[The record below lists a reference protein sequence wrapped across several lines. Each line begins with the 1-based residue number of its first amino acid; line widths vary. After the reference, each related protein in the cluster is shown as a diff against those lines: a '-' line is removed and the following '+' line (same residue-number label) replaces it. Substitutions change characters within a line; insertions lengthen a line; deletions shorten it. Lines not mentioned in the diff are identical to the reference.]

1 VNGTSIWNADQSQRI
16 TIPDGGTDHERTG
29 LTAAVTK
36 DQQISVD
43 FDGFTGTATGIGTF
57 LQIVIEIEETGA
69 SATDAELGGGG
80 LSGVYLPIEAEVDQ
94 GNAYATTEWDTPVR
108 DDGGYYNISNASPV
122 IPADGWYTISLGLI
136 IHSTEAGKIQVDV
149 TVDGSLVMRLQA
161 LPLAGDETFSMSG
174 SVSTYALET
183 NAVFVTITQSGTPGF
198 AVEVIGTYLSVVPA

>member
-1 VNGTSIWNADQSQRI
+1 
-16 TIPDGGTDHERTG
+16 
-29 LTAAVTK
+29 
-36 DQQISVD
+36 
-43 FDGFTGTATGIGTF
+43 
-57 LQIVIEIEETGA
+57 
-69 SATDAELGGGG
+69 
-80 LSGVYLPIEAEVDQ
+80 
-94 GNAYATTEWDTPVR
+94 
-108 DDGGYYNISNASPV
+108 
-122 IPADGWYTISLGLI
+122 LI